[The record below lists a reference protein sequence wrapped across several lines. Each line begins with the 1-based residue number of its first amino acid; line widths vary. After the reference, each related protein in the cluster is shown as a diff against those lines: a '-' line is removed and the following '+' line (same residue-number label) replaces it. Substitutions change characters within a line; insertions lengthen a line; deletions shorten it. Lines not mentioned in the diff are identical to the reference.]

1 MASFDFASKLT
12 CFARLVKVVSLRYQ
26 VDMSDKLDTINR
38 IAELL
43 VHLGRASRT
52 EDAQAG
58 LTAVQ
63 WTCLRFFARANAST
77 RTPSA
82 FASFQA
88 TTRGT
93 ASQIIK
99 VLEGRGLIARRRS
112 PTDGRSVRFDLTE
125 AGRSLLA
132 KDPLGDLNSL
142 LGEIGSA
149 ERAAFLATLSRL
161 STSLAD
167 LKKAPAF
174 GTCRDCSYFTA
185 SDDSGFCAC
194 LAADLGADEID
205 MLCGSYRGP
214 AGMTSGLQTQGNIND
229 RA

>member
-1 MASFDFASKLT
+1 
-12 CFARLVKVVSLRYQ
+12 
-26 VDMSDKLDTINR
+26 MSDKLDTIDY

-43 VHLGRASRT
+43 VHLGRAARRD
-52 EDAQAG
+52 DAQAS

-82 FASFQA
+82 FASFQT

-99 VLEGRGLIARRRS
+99 TLEGRGLIARRRS
-112 PTDGRSVRFDLTE
+112 PTDGRSVQFDLTK
-125 AGRSLLA
+125 AGHILLTQ
-132 KDPLGDLNSL
+132 DPLGDLNSL
-142 LGEIGSA
+142 LGKIGSA
-149 ERAAFLATLSRL
+149 ERAVFLATLSRL
-161 STSLAD
+161 ATSLAD

-174 GTCRDCSYFTA
+174 GTCRDCRHFTA

-194 LAADLGADEID
+194 LAAELGADEID

-214 AGMTSGLQTQGNIND
+214 AGLTPGLQTQGNIND

>member
-1 MASFDFASKLT
+1 M
-12 CFARLVKVVSLRYQ
+12 
-26 VDMSDKLDTINR
+26 DMSDKLATIDH
-38 IAELL
+38 ITELL

-52 EDAQAG
+52 EDAQSG

-99 VLEGRGLIARRRS
+99 ALEGRGLIARRKS
-112 PTDGRSVRFDLTE
+112 PTDGRSIRFDLTE
-125 AGRSLLA
+125 AGSTLLS

-142 LGEIGSA
+142 LAAIDSA

-161 STSLAD
+161 ATSLAD

-174 GTCRDCSYFTA
+174 GTCRDCSHFTA

-194 LAADLGADEID
+194 LAAGLGADEID
-205 MLCGSYRGP
+205 LLCGSYRGP
-214 AGMTSGLQTQGNIND
+214 AGSTPRIQAQGQTND